1 MEDTGRAAAGTW
13 VRPRADNSQW
23 NAPLSD
29 TSGFTA
35 NVLLDGRFCL
45 DEPIGRGTE
54 AFVWRATDLA
64 SLTKVAVKI
73 YSAPLAQT
81 PEGHEA
87 LREARALESI
97 VNPHVVRMIATGT
110 ISHPVTGVRT
120 PYLVLELV
128 KGTNLRQQ
136 LASRTTLTPDAAARL
151 GFDLADGLAAVHA
164 AGYIHRDVKPSNIL
178 LADGN
183 TGVKVADLGTAVNI
197 HRPADAAASYGSL
210 PYMSPEQV
218 HGAPLTGATDIYSL
232 GLVLIECL
240 TGTPAFNLPQVESM
254 VARTVRSPEIPSAL
268 PAGWRSLLAAMTSL
282 DPRQRPTAQQCRRV
296 LASPLAEEAGGTLD
310 LAAA

>member
-1 MEDTGRAAAGTW
+1 MRFRAE
-13 VRPRADNSQW
+13 NSKW
-23 NAPLSD
+23 TAPLSD

-73 YSAPLAQT
+73 YSAPLAQA

-110 ISHPVTGVRT
+110 IAHPVTGVRT

-128 KGTNLRQQ
+128 TGPNLRRK
-136 LASRTTLTPDAAARL
+136 LASLNTLTPDAAARL
-151 GFDLADGLAAVHA
+151 GFDLADGLAAIHA

-178 LADGN
+178 LAGGN
-183 TGVKVADLGTAVNI
+183 TKVADLGTAVNTR
-197 HRPADAAASYGSL
+197 RPADAAASYGSL

-232 GLVLIECL
+232 GLVLLECL
-240 TGTPAFNLPQVESM
+240 TGVPAFNLPQVESM
-254 VARTVRSPEIPSAL
+254 VVRTVRSPEIPSAL
-268 PAGWRSLLAAMTSL
+268 PPGWRFLLAAMTSL
-282 DPRQRPTAQQCRRV
+282 DPLQRPTAQQCRRT
-296 LASPLAEEAGGTLD
+296 LASLSAEDAGDTRD
-310 LAAA
+310 LTAA

>member
-1 MEDTGRAAAGTW
+1 MRI
-13 VRPRADNSQW
+13 RADNSQW
-23 NAPLSD
+23 TAPLSD
-29 TSGFTA
+29 SSGFTA

-73 YSAPLAQT
+73 YSTPLAQA

-97 VNPHVVRMIATGT
+97 LNPHVVRMIATGT

-128 KGTNLRQQ
+128 KGPNLRRK
-136 LASRTTLTPDAAARL
+136 LASRNTLTPDAAAHL
-151 GFDLADGLAAVHA
+151 GVDLADGLAAVHA

-178 LADGN
+178 LTDGN
-183 TGVKVADLGTAVNI
+183 TGAKVADLGTAVNLR
-197 HRPADAAASYGSL
+197 RPADAAVSYGSL

-232 GLVLIECL
+232 GLVLLECL
-240 TGTPAFNLPQVESM
+240 TGAPAFNLPQVESM
-254 VARTVRSPEIPSAL
+254 VVRTVRSPEIPSAL

-282 DPRQRPTAQQCRRV
+282 DPRQRPTAEQCRRA
-296 LASPLAEEAGGTLD
+296 LASLPAEDAAGTRD
-310 LAAA
+310 LTAA